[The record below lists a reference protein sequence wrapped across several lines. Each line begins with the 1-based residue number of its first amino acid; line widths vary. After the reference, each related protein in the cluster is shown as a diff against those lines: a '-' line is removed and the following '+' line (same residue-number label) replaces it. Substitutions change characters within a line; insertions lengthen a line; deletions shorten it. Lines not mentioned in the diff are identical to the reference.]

1 MSIKQGKQ
9 TYINDCKV
17 YIKETAAIVG
27 PREKAGPLGEYFDEV
42 QQEDYDEKTWEKAEA
57 KFANAAFQKLM
68 RKIDKKSDDID
79 CILAGD
85 LMNQCIASSLG
96 LRDSDIPYLGL
107 FGACSTIAEGMTTA
121 SLLINS
127 GGMSHVI
134 CMASSN
140 FCSAE
145 KTFRM
150 PVEQGGQR
158 PPTAQWTVTASG
170 ALLISS
176 EPGGP
181 LITSVTIGKITDYDI
196 TDSNNMGAAM
206 APAAADT
213 ILAHLSDLGIDANY
227 YDAIVTGDLGLT
239 GSGILREL
247 MDLHGCSLYCPE
259 EDRFIH
265 QDCGAMI
272 FDPVKQKTNSGGS
285 GCGCGTA
292 VFANYF
298 YKQLQEGI
306 LKRILFVGTG
316 ALMSPISVKQAES
329 ISGIAHAVAIE
340 AQ

>member
-1 MSIKQGKQ
+1 MSTKQGKQ
-9 TYINDCKV
+9 TYTNDRKV

-27 PREKAGPLGEYFDEV
+27 PREKEGPLGEYFDEV

-57 KFANAAFQKLM
+57 KFATAAFQKLLG
-68 RKIDKKSDDID
+68 KIDKKSDDID
-79 CILAGD
+79 CVLAGD
-85 LMNQCIASSLG
+85 LMNQCIASSIG
-96 LRDSDIPYLGL
+96 LRDSGVPYLGL
-107 FGACSTIAEGMTTA
+107 FGACSTIAEGMAAA

-127 GGMSHVI
+127 GGMNNII

-158 PPTAQWTVTASG
+158 PPTAQWTVTAAG
-170 ALLISS
+170 GMLLSS
-176 EPGGP
+176 EAGGP
-181 LITSVTIGKITDYDI
+181 MITSVTIGKITDYNV

-213 ILAHLSDLGIDANY
+213 IIAHLSDLGLEPGY
-227 YDAIVTGDLGLT
+227 YDAIITGDLGLT
-239 GSGILREL
+239 GSGMLREI
-247 MDLHGCSLYCPE
+247 MDMHGYSLYDTE
-259 EDRFIH
+259 KGSFRH

-272 FDPVKQKTNSGGS
+272 FDPVQQNTNSGGS

-298 YKQLQEGI
+298 YKQLQYGI
-306 LKRILFVGTG
+306 LKKILFVGTG
-316 ALMSPISVKQAES
+316 ALMSPISVKQSES
-329 ISGIAHAVAIE
+329 ISGIAHAVAVE

>member
-1 MSIKQGKQ
+1 MIAQAYYDILMSRAAASIFGTISEENGKALTVMFMVFLGVLLTALNVYDEIGSIAGAGTIVPITGFANSITSPAMEYRSEGFILGVGAQMFQVAGPVIVYRNRGVRNRRLYLLSDQIRGERVRMSIKQGKQ
-9 TYINDCKV
+9 TYINDRKV

-96 LRDSDIPYLGL
+96 LRDSGIPYLGL

-176 EPGGP
+176 EPEAR
-181 LITSVTIGKITDYDI
+181 S
-196 TDSNNMGAAM
+196 
-206 APAAADT
+206 
-213 ILAHLSDLGIDANY
+213 
-227 YDAIVTGDLGLT
+227 
-239 GSGILREL
+239 
-247 MDLHGCSLYCPE
+247 LH
-259 EDRFIH
+259 R
-265 QDCGAMI
+265 
-272 FDPVKQKTNSGGS
+272 
-285 GCGCGTA
+285 
-292 VFANYF
+292 
-298 YKQLQEGI
+298 
-306 LKRILFVGTG
+306 
-316 ALMSPISVKQAES
+316 
-329 ISGIAHAVAIE
+329 
-340 AQ
+340 

>member
-1 MSIKQGKQ
+1 
-9 TYINDCKV
+9 
-17 YIKETAAIVG
+17 
-27 PREKAGPLGEYFDEV
+27 
-42 QQEDYDEKTWEKAEA
+42 
-57 KFANAAFQKLM
+57 
-68 RKIDKKSDDID
+68 
-79 CILAGD
+79 
-85 LMNQCIASSLG
+85 
-96 LRDSDIPYLGL
+96 
-107 FGACSTIAEGMTTA
+107 
-121 SLLINS
+121 
-127 GGMSHVI
+127 
-134 CMASSN
+134 
-140 FCSAE
+140 
-145 KTFRM
+145 
-150 PVEQGGQR
+150 
-158 PPTAQWTVTASG
+158 
-170 ALLISS
+170 
-176 EPGGP
+176 
-181 LITSVTIGKITDYDI
+181 
-196 TDSNNMGAAM
+196 NNMGAAM

-213 ILAHLSDLGIDANY
+213 ILAHLSDLGLDANY

-247 MDLHGCSLYCPE
+247 MDLHGCSLYRTE

-298 YKQLQEGI
+298 YKQLQYGI